1 MDIKKSTLPICEHIQ
16 SFEPYVAGLSIDEIK
31 EKYQL
36 EHVIKMASNENPF
49 GSSKLAQKSM
59 AENVHNAF
67 RYPQAGNPKLVKALA
82 AYYRK
87 KYPFLTEKQIFVGN
101 GSDEII
107 DLLFRVLT
115 IPNKHNAVMFKP
127 CFGLYSTQAK
137 VQNCE
142 IRTVPLKEDFGFD
155 FAGLR
160 ALVDENTALVLSQA
174 RTIRAGVWRTGRN
187 CLLLQN
193 RCLKRACSW
202 LTKPMS
208 NLREMKKTVPYLLN
222 WVL

>member
-1 MDIKKSTLPICEHIQ
+1 M
-16 SFEPYVAGLSIDEIK
+16 
-31 EKYQL
+31 
-36 EHVIKMASNENPF
+36 
-49 GSSKLAQKSM
+49 
-59 AENVHNAF
+59 
-67 RYPQAGNPKLVKALA
+67 
-82 AYYRK
+82 
-87 KYPFLTEKQIFVGN
+87 GN

-160 ALVDENTALVLSQA
+160 ALVDENTALVFVTSPDNPS
-174 RTIRAGVWRTGRN
+174 GRLADRQE
-187 CLLLQN
+187 LLAFAKSIIPDVL
-193 RCLKRACSW
+193 
-202 LTKPMS
+202 PM
-208 NLREMKKTVPYLLN
+208 
-222 WVL
+222 